1 MKKNDLFIN
10 IPNILT
16 IVRILL
22 TPLFVIFLLKAMFLN
37 ALIVFTIAGISDGLD
52 GLIARCFNQRTLLGA
67 YIDPIADKLL
77 AVSAFISL
85 AVLKIIPSWLAVI
98 VISRDILIVI
108 GISVFAMTGI
118 NIEIK
123 PSIDSKFTTVAQLT
137 TVILVLLAQV
147 TSGIFIIKY
156 LYILYWLTAGL
167 VIISGIHYL
176 YIGLNLFQDTLGNN
190 RTMK

>member
-1 MKKNDLFIN
+1 M
-10 IPNILT
+10 
-16 IVRILL
+16 
-22 TPLFVIFLLKAMFLN
+22 FVIFLLKAMFLN

-77 AVSAFISL
+77 AMSAFITL
-85 AVLKIIPSWLAVI
+85 AALKIIPSWLSVI

-156 LYILYWLTAGL
+156 LYILYWVTAGL

-176 YIGLNLFQDTLGNN
+176 YIGLNLFQDTLENN

>member
-1 MKKNDLFIN
+1 M
-10 IPNILT
+10 
-16 IVRILL
+16 
-22 TPLFVIFLLKAMFLN
+22 FVIFLLKAMFLN

-77 AVSAFISL
+77 AMSAFITL
-85 AVLKIIPSWLAVI
+85 AALKIIPSWLSVI

-147 TSGIFIIKY
+147 SSGIFIAKY